1 MAISYQRTQ
10 SVIKVIFGAEKP
22 QQPET
27 RPENTTI
34 AMNRSTAQRN
44 RRTDCLV
51 SSISVSHSRC
61 THRWQTRRGEDR
73 RGSEEREGERYRVVA
88 GCI

>member
-27 RPENTTI
+27 RPE
-34 AMNRSTAQRN
+34 STNHSYEPINCSTQ
-44 RRTDCLV
+44 
-51 SSISVSHSRC
+51 SSY
-61 THRWQTRRGEDR
+61 WLP
-73 RGSEEREGERYRVVA
+73 RVVH
-88 GCI
+88 IRLT